1 MKLSKVISFFF
12 HPIFMPTYAIFLLFA
27 FSPLFSDFMSMSQKI
42 QIVQLVII
50 FTLLLPIFS
59 VLTLKKFNIVTSI
72 YMENREERRWPL
84 LFTII
89 WYYLLFRF
97 LDSIH
102 IQYIVIQLL
111 FGAMLILLL
120 AIIVSNFWKISL
132 HMLGIGGVLGAFFAI
147 QTLFGGNIFLI
158 ITLLFCA
165 GLVGF
170 ARINEDAHTLKQ
182 VYLGFLVGFCTEFL
196 IFYF

>member
-1 MKLSKVISFFF
+1 MKLSRIISIIF
-12 HPIFMPTYAIFLLFA
+12 HPVLMPMYAFFLALNFVPEFNSF
-27 FSPLFSDFMSMSQKI
+27 FSPLQKI
-42 QIVQLVII
+42 KFFKLI
-50 FTLLLPIFS
+50 FGFTFLLPI
-59 VLTLKKFNIVTSI
+59 LGIIILRKLKFVSSY
-72 YMENREERRWPL
+72 YMEHKEERRFPL
-84 LFTII
+84 LIAIVCYYFLLQIFERIYPDII
-89 WYYLLFRF
+89 LVKLL
-97 LDSIH
+97 L
-102 IQYIVIQLL
+102 
-111 FGAMLILLL
+111 GATLILFLA
-120 AIIVSNFWKISL
+120 AIISRFWKISL

-170 ARINEDAHTLKQ
+170 ARVNEDAHTLKQ

>member
-27 FSPLFSDFMSMSQKI
+27 FVPLFSDFMSMSQKI

-59 VLTLKKFNIVTSI
+59 VLTLKKFNVVTSI

-89 WYYLLFRF
+89 WYYLLFRL

>member
-59 VLTLKKFNIVTSI
+59 VLTLKKFNVVTSI

-89 WYYLLFRF
+89 WYYLLFRL